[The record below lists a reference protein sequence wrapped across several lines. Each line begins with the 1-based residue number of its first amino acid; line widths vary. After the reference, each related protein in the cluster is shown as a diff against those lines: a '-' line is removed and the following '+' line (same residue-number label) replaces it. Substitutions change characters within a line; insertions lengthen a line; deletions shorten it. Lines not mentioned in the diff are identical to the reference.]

1 MRWIPPLRP
10 RARQAFLY
18 DLAGSVL
25 LGLFTGMVVPFLP
38 VVARRIGAS
47 PLQVSLVVAAPA
59 VGLVLTA
66 WWSVLMAGRNP
77 IHFITWPGVLARG
90 LFLLVPFAS
99 TPATFTALV
108 LGFQVLNGMTV
119 PAYATAVRLL
129 FPAEFRG
136 TLLGLVRTGLSGAA
150 ILGSL
155 LAGPALQWVG
165 HRVVF
170 PIASLLGMGSALVY
184 SQIRPPRSYALAPRP
199 GLREAWQVAWADHRF
214 RRVLAI
220 STVFGFGGWTMAPA
234 VPLLLVDVFGATN
247 AQVGVLAATTS
258 FASLLGFVGWGR
270 LVDRSS
276 GLHVLRVVFAASIL
290 TPLLYFLA
298 PSTWFAVLPA
308 AADGFFVAGVEL
320 AWMATVMELAPLDR
334 VAHYAG
340 AYTSLI
346 GLRGLVA
353 PPLAGVLAGALGPRP
368 VFLLAAAFIA
378 AAGILGGT
386 SLAAEGAGGVRP
398 QQEGSDRKGEEGHGP
413 GRAASCNTAQ
423 EPAGPYSEGRHR
435 ARSRE

>member
-25 LGLFTGMVVPFLP
+25 FGLFTGIVVPFLP

-66 WWSVLMAGRNP
+66 WWSVLVAGRNP
-77 IHFITWPGVLARG
+77 IHFIAWLGALARG
-90 LFLLVPFAS
+90 LFLLTPFVPSPAAFAV
-99 TPATFTALV
+99 LV
-108 LGFQVLNGMTV
+108 LGFHVLNGVTV
-119 PAYATAVRLL
+119 PAYATVVRLL

-165 HRVVF
+165 HRIVF
-170 PIASLLGMGSALVY
+170 PTASLLGIASALVY
-184 SQIRPPRSYALAPRP
+184 IRIRPPRSYAFVQRP
-199 GLREAWQVAWADHRF
+199 SFREAWRVAWADVRF
-214 RRVLAI
+214 RRVLVI
-220 STVFGFGGWTMAPA
+220 STVFGFGGWTMATG
-234 VPLLLVDVFGATN
+234 VPFLLVDVFGATN
-247 AQVGVLAATTS
+247 AQVGVLAAATS

-276 GLHVLRVVFAASIL
+276 GLHVLRTVFAASIL
-290 TPLLYFLA
+290 PPLLYLLA
-298 PSTWFAVLPA
+298 PSPWFAVLAA
-308 AADGFFVAGVEL
+308 AADGLFVAGVEL
-320 AWMATVMELAPLDR
+320 AWMATVMELAPPDR

-340 AYTSLI
+340 AYTTLI

-353 PPLAGVLAGALGPRP
+353 PPLAGFLAEAFGPRP

-378 AAGILGGT
+378 GTGILGWRSLPTEGT
-386 SLAAEGAGGVRP
+386 GGVRP
-398 QQEGSDRKGEEGHGP
+398 QEEGGDRQGEKGHDP
-413 GRAASCNTAQ
+413 SRTPSLTPQ
-423 EPAGPYSEGRHR
+423 EPAWTHPERR
-435 ARSRE
+435 DRTRCR